1 MLRSAARVALVLTL
15 PALPWRTGAAQSA
28 NGLDTT
34 YARLVRQ
41 ATSDSRFLPATVATL
56 PASASV
62 PSPLRHFGTIIGAPG
77 VMHRTAEIYGYFRA
91 LAAASPR
98 VRVETIGT
106 TEEGREILLVAI
118 ADEATLRDLARYK
131 AATARLAD
139 PRRVPAAE
147 VESAIRA
154 AKPIYYLNGGLHS
167 PEMGSP
173 EMLMELAYRLAV
185 GDDPLA
191 RNIRERVIT
200 LINPVSEP
208 DGRDRQVDWYHR
220 YTKGRPRFDD
230 GFPRATPYWGKYVV
244 HDNNRDGIQITQ
256 ALTKA
261 IYRAYYEWHPLV
273 MHDLHESVPLLYVS
287 TGTGPYNPHN
297 DPLITSEWQ
306 LLANNDVAALT
317 ALGLPGVWTWGFFD
331 GWWPGYAMW
340 VANNHN
346 SIGRFYETFGNAGA
360 DTYVRDL
367 SNARYAGEPVTSQ
380 QWYRAW
386 PPTKRVR
393 WSARDNVNYMQAGVL
408 ASLEFTAD
416 NGEQLLRNFWR
427 KGTNSMTRGRDQ
439 KPYAYLIP
447 GLAKQRDPRRAA
459 YLVNQLRR
467 HGIEVHRRTARDG
480 REAGDS
486 AGGPVAWAGDFV
498 VLLNQPYR
506 DLAVT
511 LLGVQ
516 RFPQTAQY
524 PPYDD
529 IAWTLGYLYGVDVKP
544 VDDQAVF
551 GWQGLELLRDSVA
564 VTSVVRGEGG
574 VFMLAYSAQSELLSA
589 LYWLRNRESGARASA
604 IEERVVVGR
613 DTFPAGSVVLE
624 GVSAG
629 AARELAARFALPVA
643 AQPRAPAAPTH
654 ALDLPRVAIYHTWF
668 DTQDEGWA
676 RYTFD
681 QLAVPYTSID
691 KDDLRRGRLRQRF
704 DVIVVPSVRGDLQR
718 IVHGH
723 DRKWGPMPFQRTRE
737 TPAMGTPAAT
747 ADMTGGMGFEGLAEL
762 QRFIDDGGTLITLG
776 AATRLVG
783 ESGLARE
790 LSELTPRTLVHPGSV
805 VRARARAPKSPIL
818 YGMPEITHVFR
829 GNGPLFQVDA
839 RDSALIVLQYGARR
853 RPEERDEGPMLGLAT
868 EPVARAGVGETPAPD
883 TTTPRA
889 GVRPAPAG
897 SGDSVYVM
905 SGMVRGQDEIIGQ
918 GAIFDIPV
926 RRGRVIAFT
935 FNPLHRFLNH
945 HEFPMVWNAILHWN
959 DRGSSRPADV
969 SAGKN

>member
-1 MLRSAARVALVLTL
+1 MPRLAVCARVALVVGSI
-15 PALPWRTGAAQSA
+15 ALSHDVGAQV
-28 NGLDTT
+28 GLDTT
-34 YARLVRQ
+34 YARLIRES
-41 ATSDSRFLPATVATL
+41 TSDPRFLPATVATM
-56 PASASV
+56 PISASV
-62 PSPLRHFGTIIGAPG
+62 PSPRKHFGTIVGAAG
-77 VMHRTAEIYGYFRA
+77 VMHRTPEIYGYFRA
-91 LAAASPR
+91 LAAATAR
-98 VRVETIGT
+98 VRVETLGT
-106 TEEGREILLVAI
+106 TEEGRDIVLVVI
-118 ADEATLRDLARYK
+118 ADEATMRDLDRHK
-131 AATARLAD
+131 AAAARLAD
-139 PRRVPAAE
+139 PRRVPASE
-147 VESAIRA
+147 VDAAIRA
-154 AKPIYYLNGGLHS
+154 AKPIYYVNAGLHS

-173 EMLMELAYRLAV
+173 EMVMELAYRLAV
-185 GDDPLA
+185 SDDPMA
-191 RNIRERVIT
+191 RKIRERVIT

-220 YTKGRPRFDD
+220 FTKGRPRFDD
-230 GFPRATPYWGKYVV
+230 GFPRTTPYWGKYVV
-244 HDNNRDGIQITQ
+244 HDNNRDGIQISQ

-261 IYRAYYEWHPLV
+261 IYRAYYDWHPLV

-287 TGTGPYNPHN
+287 TGTGPYNPHH
-297 DPLITSEWQ
+297 DPIIVSEWQ
-306 LLANNDVAALT
+306 LLANHDVAALT

-367 SNARYAGEPVTSQ
+367 SNARYAGELVTSQ

-427 KGTNSMTRGRDQ
+427 KGLNSLTRGREQ
-439 KPYAYLIP
+439 KPHAYVIA

-459 YLVNQLRR
+459 HLVNQLRR
-467 HGIEVHRRTARDG
+467 HGVEVHRRTA
-480 REAGDS
+480 GDS
-486 AGGPVAWAGDFV
+486 TGDFV

-529 IAWTLGYLYGVDVKP
+529 IAWTLGYLYGADVKA
-544 VDDQAVF
+544 VDDSAVF
-551 GWQGLELLRDSVA
+551 RWQGLEPLRDSVA
-564 VTSVVRGEGG
+564 VASVVRGDGR
-574 VFMLAYSAQSELLSA
+574 VHVLSYQAQSEVLPA
-589 LYWLRNRESGARASA
+589 LYWLRGREANARVAA
-604 IEERVVVGR
+604 AEDRMVVGR
-613 DTFPAGSVVLE
+613 DTFPAGSLIIQ
-624 GVSAG
+624 GMSAA
-629 AARELAARFALPVA
+629 AARDLAGRFALPVTA
-643 AQPRAPAAPTH
+643 TSTPPSVSTH
-654 ALDLPRVAIYHTWF
+654 AVDLPRVAIYHTWF

-681 QLAVPYTSID
+681 QLGIPYTSID
-691 KDDLRRGRLRQRF
+691 KDDLRRGRVRQRF
-704 DVIVVPSVRGDLQR
+704 DVILVPSVRGDLQR
-718 IVHGH
+718 IIHGH
-723 DRKWGPMPFQRTRE
+723 DRKWGPLPFQRTRE

-747 ADMTGGMGFEGLAEL
+747 EDMTGGMGFEGLAEL
-762 QRFIDDGGTLITLG
+762 QRFVDDGGTLITLG
-776 AATRLVG
+776 GATRLAG

-790 LSELTPRTLVHPGSV
+790 LSELTPRTLFHPGSV
-805 VRARARAPKSPIL
+805 VRARTRATASPIL
-818 YGMPEITHVFR
+818 YGFPEVTHIFR
-829 GNGPLFQVDA
+829 GNGPLFQVDQ
-839 RDSALIVLQYGARR
+839 RDSSFIVLQYGARR
-853 RPEERDEGPMLGLAT
+853 RPVERDEGPMLGIRPETA
-868 EPVARAGVGETPAPD
+868 ARPGAAETPAAD
-883 TTTPRA
+883 STTPAAATRSA
-889 GVRPAPAG
+889 A
-897 SGDSVYVM
+897 SDSAYVL

-926 RRGRVIAFT
+926 RRGRIIAFT

-959 DRGSSRPADV
+959 DRGTERAAAV
-969 SAGKN
+969 SDGKGGL

>member
-1 MLRSAARVALVLTL
+1 MLTSAACAALVLTL
-15 PALPWRTGAAQSA
+15 LAFPWGASAAQSA
-28 NGLDTT
+28 HGLDTT
-34 YARLVRQ
+34 YGRLVRE
-41 ATSDSRFLPATVATL
+41 ATSDPRFLPATVATL

-62 PSPLRHFGTIIGAPG
+62 PSPRRHFGTIIGAPG
-77 VMHRTAEIYGYFRA
+77 VMHRTTEIYGYFRA
-91 LAAASPR
+91 LAGASPR
-98 VRVETIGT
+98 VRVETIGR

-118 ADEATLRDLARYK
+118 ADEATIRELDRYK
-131 AATARLAD
+131 AAAARLAD
-139 PRRVPAAE
+139 PRRVPATE
-147 VESAIRA
+147 VDAAIQA

-173 EMLMELAYRLAV
+173 EMVMELAYRLAV
-185 GDDPLA
+185 GDDAIA
-191 RNIRERVIT
+191 RKIRERVIT

-230 GFPRATPYWGKYVV
+230 GFPRTTPYWGKYVV
-244 HDNNRDGIQITQ
+244 HDNNRDGIQISQ

-261 IYRAYYEWHPLV
+261 IYRAYYDWHPLV

-297 DPLITSEWQ
+297 DPIIISEWQ
-306 LLANNDVAALT
+306 LLANHDVAALT

-367 SNARYAGEPVTSQ
+367 SNARYAGELVTSQ

-393 WSARDNVNYMQAGVL
+393 WSARDNINYMQAGVL

-416 NGEQLLRNFWR
+416 NGQQLLRNFWR
-427 KGTNSMTRGRDQ
+427 KGANSMARGREQ
-439 KPYAYLIP
+439 KPHAYVIP
-447 GLAKQRDPRRAA
+447 GFAKQRDPRRAA

-467 HGIEVHRRTARDG
+467 HGVEVHRRA
-480 REAGDS
+480 AGDS
-486 AGGPVAWAGDFV
+486 AGDFV

-511 LLGVQ
+511 FLGIQ

-529 IAWTLGYLYGVDVKP
+529 IAWTLGYLYGVEVKA

-551 GWQGLELLRDSVA
+551 GWQGLEPLGDSVA
-564 VTSVVRGEGG
+564 VTSVVRGDGRG
-574 VFMLAYSAQSELLSA
+574 VHLLAYNAQTELLPA
-589 LYWLRNRESGARASA
+589 LYWLRGREPGARASA
-604 IEERVVVGR
+604 IEERVIAGR
-613 DTFPAGSVVLE
+613 DTFPAGSVILE
-624 GVSAG
+624 GAST
-629 AARELAARFALPVA
+629 AAVRELATRFALPVTT
-643 AQPRAPAAPTH
+643 QPQAPRAPTH

-723 DRKWGPMPFQRTRE
+723 DRKWAPMPFQRTRE
-737 TPAMGTPAAT
+737 TPAMGAPAAT

-762 QRFIDDGGTLITLG
+762 QRFVDEGGTLITLG
-776 AATRLVG
+776 AATRLAG
-783 ESGLARE
+783 ETGLARE
-790 LSELTPRTLVHPGSV
+790 LSELTPRTLFHPGSV
-805 VRARARAPKSPIL
+805 VRARARALKSPIL
-818 YGMPEITHVFR
+818 YGFPEVTHIFR

-839 RDSALIVLQYGARR
+839 RDSALVVLQYGTRR
-853 RPEERDEGPMLGLAT
+853 RPEERDEGPMLGIAN
-868 EPVARAGVGETPAPD
+868 EPAARAGAGETRAPD
-883 TTTPRA
+883 TTAARA
-889 GVRPAPAG
+889 GSGRTPAA
-897 SGDSVYVM
+897 SGDSVYVL
-905 SGMVRGQDEIIGQ
+905 SGMVRGQDEIVGQ
-918 GAIFDIPV
+918 SAIFDIPV

-959 DRGSSRPADV
+959 DKPGTTSSRPAEV
-969 SAGKN
+969 TAGKTGF

>member
-1 MLRSAARVALVLTL
+1 MSRLVLRAMPVIAML
-15 PALPWRTGAAQSA
+15 PLAWRASAQSPA
-28 NGLDTT
+28 IVDTT
-34 YARLVRQ
+34 YARLVRE
-41 ATSDSRFLPATVATL
+41 ATSDPRFLPTTVATL
-56 PASASV
+56 PVTASV
-62 PSPLRHFGTIIGAPG
+62 PSPRRHFGTIIGAPG
-77 VMHRTAEIYGYFRA
+77 VMHRTPEIYGYFRA
-91 LAAASPR
+91 LAAASSR
-98 VRVETIGT
+98 VRVETIGR

-118 ADEATLRDLARYK
+118 ADEATLRELDRHK
-131 AATARLAD
+131 SAAARLAD
-139 PRRVPAAE
+139 PRSIQPAD
-147 VESAIRA
+147 VDVAIRA
-154 AKPIYYLNGGLHS
+154 AKPIYYVNAGLHS

-173 EMLMELAYRLAV
+173 EMVMELAYRLAV
-185 GDDPLA
+185 SDHPTI
-191 RNIRERVIT
+191 RKIRERVIT

-244 HDNNRDGIQITQ
+244 HDNNRDGIQISQ

-261 IYRAYYEWHPLV
+261 IYRVYYDWHPLV

-297 DPLITSEWQ
+297 DPIVISEWQ
-306 LLANNDVAALT
+306 LLANHDVAALT

-367 SNARYAGEPVTSQ
+367 SNARYAGELVTSQ

-427 KGTNSMTRGRDQ
+427 KGLNSMTRGREQ
-439 KPYAYLIP
+439 KPHAYVIS

-467 HGIEVHRRTARDG
+467 HGVEVHRRTATG
-480 REAGDS
+480 AREAGDS
-486 AGGPVAWAGDFV
+486 AGRVVAAAGDFV

-511 LLGVQ
+511 LLSVQ
-516 RFPQTAQY
+516 RFPQSAQY

-529 IAWTLGYLYGVDVKP
+529 IAWTLGYLYGVDVKS
-544 VDDQAVF
+544 VDDTAVF
-551 GWQGLELLRDSVA
+551 RWSGLEPLRDSVA
-564 VTSVVRGEGG
+564 VASAVRGEGG
-574 VFMLAYSAQSELLSA
+574 VHLLAYHGQSELLPA
-589 LYWLRNRESGARASA
+589 LYWLRAREPGTRVSA
-604 IEERVVVGR
+604 LEERVVVGR
-613 DTFPAGSVVLE
+613 DTFPVGSVIVQ
-624 GVSAG
+624 GMSA
-629 AARELAARFALPVA
+629 ATARELASRFALPVA
-643 AQPRAPAAPTH
+643 AQTNAPAAPTH
-654 ALDLPRVAIYHTWF
+654 VLDLPRVAIYHTWF

-681 QLAVPYTSID
+681 QLGVPYASID
-691 KDDLRRGRLRQRF
+691 KDDLRRGRARQRF
-704 DVIVVPSVRGDLQR
+704 DVILIPSVRGDLQR

-737 TPAMGTPAAT
+737 TPSMGTPAAT
-747 ADMTGGMGFEGLAEL
+747 SDMTGGMGFEGLAEL
-762 QRFIDDGGTLITLG
+762 QRFVDDGGTLITLG
-776 AATRLVG
+776 GSTRLAAG
-783 ESGLARE
+783 SGLARE
-790 LSELTPRTLVHPGSV
+790 LSELAPRTLFHPGSV
-805 VRARARAPKSPIL
+805 VRARTRATKSPIL
-818 YGMPEITHVFR
+818 YGFPEVTHVFR

-839 RDSALIVLQYGARR
+839 RDSALVVLQYGARR
-853 RPEERDEGPMLGLAT
+853 RSEERDEGPMLGIRA
-868 EPVARAGVGETPAPD
+868 EPAARPGAGETPAPD
-883 TTTPRA
+883 SASRISTARA
-889 GVRPAPAG
+889 GAA
-897 SGDSVYVM
+897 DSAYVL
-905 SGMVRGQDEIIGQ
+905 SGMVRGQDEIVGQ

-926 RRGRVIAFT
+926 RRGRVIAFS

-959 DRGSSRPADV
+959 DRGTTRGADV
-969 SAGKN
+969 TAARGGQ

>member
-1 MLRSAARVALVLTL
+1 MPRFATRAALVLTL
-15 PALPWRTGAAQSA
+15 LALPWAARAAAQA
-28 NGLDTT
+28 AHGLDTT
-34 YARLVRQ
+34 YARLVRE
-41 ATSDSRFLPATVATL
+41 ATSDSRFLPPTVATL

-62 PSPLRHFGTIIGAPG
+62 PSPRRHFGTIVGAPG
-77 VMHRTAEIYGYFRA
+77 VMHRTAEIYAYFRA
-91 LAAASPR
+91 LAAATPR

-118 ADEATLRDLARYK
+118 ADEATMRELDRYK
-131 AATARLAD
+131 AAAARLAD
-139 PRRVPAAE
+139 PRRVPVAEIDAA
-147 VESAIRA
+147 VRA
-154 AKPIYYLNGGLHS
+154 AKPIYYLNAGLHS

-173 EMLMELAYRLAV
+173 EMVMELAYRLAV
-185 GDDPLA
+185 SDDPMV
-191 RNIRERVIT
+191 RKIRERVIT
-200 LINPVSEP
+200 LINPASEP
-208 DGRDRQVDWYHR
+208 DGRDRQVDWYLR

-230 GFPRATPYWGKYVV
+230 GFPRTTPYWGKYVV
-244 HDNNRDGIQITQ
+244 HDNNRDGIQISQ

-287 TGTGPYNPHN
+287 TGTGPYNPNN
-297 DPLITSEWQ
+297 DPIIISEWQ
-306 LLANNDVAALT
+306 LLANHDVAALT

-346 SIGRFYETFGNAGA
+346 AIGRFYETFGNAGA

-367 SNARYAGEPVTSQ
+367 SNARFAGEPVTSQ

-427 KGTNSMTRGRDQ
+427 KGVNSMARGRDQ
-439 KPYAYLIP
+439 KPHAYVIP
-447 GLAKQRDPRRAA
+447 GLGKQRDPRRAA

-467 HGIEVHRRTARDG
+467 HGVEVHRRA
-480 REAGDS
+480 AGDS
-486 AGGPVAWAGDFV
+486 AGDFV

-516 RFPQTAQY
+516 RFPQNAQH

-529 IAWTLGYLYGVDVKP
+529 IAWTLGYLYGVEVKG
-544 VDDQAVF
+544 VDDRGVF
-551 GWQGLELLRDSVA
+551 SWQGLEPLRDSVA

-574 VFMLAYSAQSELLSA
+574 VHLLAYSGQSELLPA
-589 LYWLRNRESGARASA
+589 LYWLRGREPGARASA
-604 IEERVVVGR
+604 IEERVVIGR
-613 DTFPAGSVVLE
+613 DTFPPGSVILQ
-624 GVSAG
+624 GASTT
-629 AARELAARFALPVA
+629 AARELATRFALPVA

-681 QLAVPYTSID
+681 QLALPYASID

-747 ADMTGGMGFEGLAEL
+747 ADLTGGMGFEGLAEL
-762 QRFIDDGGTLITLG
+762 QRFLDDGGTLITLG
-776 AATRLVG
+776 AATRLAG

-790 LSELTPRTLVHPGSV
+790 LSALTPRTLFHPGSV
-805 VRARARAPKSPIL
+805 VRVRARAPKSPIL
-818 YGMPEITHVFR
+818 YGFPEVTHVFR

-839 RDSALIVLQYGARR
+839 RDSALVVLQYGARR
-853 RPEERDEGPMLGLAT
+853 RTEDRDEGPMLGLPSDT
-868 EPVARAGVGETPAPD
+868 GARAGAGETPAPD
-883 TTTPRA
+883 TTAARPGAERA
-889 GVRPAPAG
+889 AAG
-897 SGDSVYVM
+897 ASDADYVV
-905 SGMVRGQDEIIGQ
+905 SGMVRGQDEIVGQ

-959 DRGSSRPADV
+959 DKPGATPPRQVEVSGAKNGS
-969 SAGKN
+969 

>member
-1 MLRSAARVALVLTL
+1 MLRFVARSFAALGPVVVALA
-15 PALPWRTGAAQSA
+15 PAGPVGAQTV
-28 NGLDTT
+28 LDTG
-34 YARLVRQ
+34 YMRLIRE
-41 ATSDSRFLPATVATL
+41 ATSDPRFLPATVATM
-56 PASASV
+56 PASAAI
-62 PSPLRHFGTIIGAPG
+62 PSPRKHFGTIVGAPG
-77 VMHRTAEIYGYFRA
+77 VMHRTSDIYGYFRA

-98 VRVETIGT
+98 VRIETIGRS
-106 TEEGREILLVAI
+106 EEGRDILLVAI
-118 ADEATLRDLARYK
+118 GDEATMRDLARYK
-131 AATARLAD
+131 AAAARLAD
-139 PRRVPAAE
+139 PRRVPTGEMDA
-147 VESAIRA
+147 AIRA
-154 AKPIYYLNGGLHS
+154 AKPIYYLNAGLHS

-173 EMLMELAYRLAV
+173 EMVMELAFRLAAS
-185 GDDPLA
+185 DDALA
-191 RNIRERVIT
+191 RKIRERVIT

-230 GFPRATPYWGKYVV
+230 GFPRTTPYWGKYVV
-244 HDNNRDGIQITQ
+244 HDNNRDGIQISQ

-261 IYRAYYEWHPLV
+261 IYRAYYDWHPLV

-297 DPLITSEWQ
+297 DPIIVSEWQ
-306 LLANNDVAALT
+306 LLANHDVAALT

-367 SNARYAGEPVTSQ
+367 SNARYAGELVTSQ

-408 ASLEFTAD
+408 ASLEYTAD

-427 KGTNSMTRGRDQ
+427 KGLNSMTRGREQ
-439 KPYAYLIP
+439 KPHAYVIP
-447 GLAKQRDPRRAA
+447 ALGKQRDPRRAA

-467 HGIEVHRRTARDG
+467 HGIDVHRRTI
-480 REAGDS
+480 GDS
-486 AGGPVAWAGDFV
+486 IGDFV
-498 VLLNQPYR
+498 VLLDQPYR

-516 RFPQTAQY
+516 RFPQSAQY

-529 IAWTLGYLYGVDVKP
+529 IAWTLGYLYGADVKA
-544 VDDQAVF
+544 VDDSAVF
-551 GWQGLELLRDSVA
+551 RWQGLEPLRDSAAVA
-564 VTSVVRGEGG
+564 SVVRGDGK
-574 VFMLAYSAQSELLSA
+574 VHILAYHAQSELLPA
-589 LYWLRNRESGARASA
+589 LYWLRGREPNVRASA
-604 IEERVVVGR
+604 IEEPAVVGR
-613 DTFPAGSVVLE
+613 DTVPAGSLVVH
-624 GVSAG
+624 GMSAG
-629 AARELAARFALPVA
+629 TARELAARFALPVA
-643 AQPRAPAAPTH
+643 AHASAPTVATH
-654 ALDLPRVAIYHTWF
+654 AVDLPRVAIYHTWY

-681 QLAVPYTSID
+681 QLGIPYSSID
-691 KDDLRRGRLRQRF
+691 KDDLRRGRVRQRF
-704 DVIVVPSVRGDLQR
+704 DVILVPSVRGDLQR
-718 IVHGH
+718 IIHGH

-737 TPAMGTPAAT
+737 TPAMGVPAT
-747 ADMTGGMGFEGLAEL
+747 TSDMTGGMGFDGLAEL
-762 QRFIDDGGTLITLG
+762 QRFVDEGGTLITLG
-776 AATRLVG
+776 GATRLVG

-790 LSELTPRTLVHPGSV
+790 LSELTPRTLFHPGSV

-818 YGMPEITHVFR
+818 YGFPEVTHIFR

-839 RDSALIVLQYGARR
+839 RDSALVVLQYGARR
-853 RPEERDEGPMLGLAT
+853 RPEERDDGPMLGIRP
-868 EPVARAGVGETPAPD
+868 EPRARPGAGETPAPD
-883 TTTPRA
+883 SATRVATTRA
-889 GVRPAPAG
+889 VA
-897 SGDSVYVM
+897 SDSAYVL

-959 DRGSSRPADV
+959 DRAPARTREVTD
-969 SAGKN
+969 GL

>member
-1 MLRSAARVALVLTL
+1 MSRFVLRAVLVIAV
-15 PALPWRTGAAQSA
+15 PVLPWGAPAQSPA
-28 NGLDTT
+28 TLDTT
-34 YARLVRQ
+34 YGRLIRE
-41 ATSDSRFLPATVATL
+41 ATSDPRFLPATVATL
-56 PASASV
+56 PVSASV
-62 PSPLRHFGTIIGAPG
+62 PNPRQHFGTIIGAPG
-77 VMHRTAEIYGYFRA
+77 VMRRTPEIYGYFRA

-98 VRVETIGT
+98 VRVETIGR

-118 ADEATLRDLARYK
+118 ADEATLQELDRYK
-131 AATARLAD
+131 SAAARLAD
-139 PRRVPAAE
+139 PRRVQAAD
-147 VESAIRA
+147 VDAAVRA
-154 AKPIYYLNGGLHS
+154 AKPIYYVNAGLHS

-173 EMLMELAYRLAV
+173 EMVMELAYRLAV
-185 GDDPLA
+185 SDDPTA
-191 RNIRERVIT
+191 RKIRERVIT

-208 DGRDRQVDWYHR
+208 DGRDRQVDWYYR
-220 YTKGRPRFDD
+220 YTKGRRRFDD

-244 HDNNRDGIQITQ
+244 HDNNRDGIQISQ

-261 IYRAYYEWHPLV
+261 IYRVYYEWHPLV

-297 DPLITSEWQ
+297 DPILVSEWQ
-306 LLANNDVAALT
+306 LLANHDVAALT

-367 SNARYAGEPVTSQ
+367 SNARYAGELVTSQ

-427 KGTNSMTRGRDQ
+427 KGLNSMTRGREQ
-439 KPYAYLIP
+439 KPHAYVVT
-447 GLAKQRDPRRAA
+447 GLVRQRDPRRAA

-467 HGIEVHRRTARDG
+467 HGLEVHRRTA
-480 REAGDS
+480 GDS
-486 AGGPVAWAGDFV
+486 AGDFV

-511 LLGVQ
+511 LLSVQ
-516 RFPQTAQY
+516 RFPQSAQH

-529 IAWTLGYLYGVDVKP
+529 IAWTLGYLYGVEVKS
-544 VDDQAVF
+544 VDDTAVF
-551 GWQGLELLRDSVA
+551 RWPGLELLRDSVTVA
-564 VTSVVRGEGG
+564 SAVRGGDG
-574 VFMLAYSAQSELLSA
+574 VHLLAYHGQSELLPA
-589 LYWLRNRESGARASA
+589 LYWLRAREPGTRASA
-604 IEERVVVGR
+604 LEERVVVGR
-613 DTFPAGSVVLE
+613 DTVPAGSVIVH
-624 GVSAG
+624 GMSA
-629 AARELAARFALPVA
+629 ATARELAARFALPVA
-643 AQPRAPAAPTH
+643 AHATAPVEPTH
-654 ALDLPRVAIYHTWF
+654 PLDLPRVAIYHTWY

-676 RYTFD
+676 RYTFE

-691 KDDLRRGRLRQRF
+691 KDDLRRGRTRQRF
-704 DVIVVPSVRGDLQR
+704 DVIVIPSVRGDLQR
-718 IVHGH
+718 IVHEH
-723 DRKWGPMPFQRTRE
+723 DRKWGPMPFERTRE
-737 TPAMGTPAAT
+737 TPSMGAPAAT
-747 ADMTGGMGFEGLAEL
+747 SDMTGGMGFEGLAEL
-762 QRFIDDGGTLITLG
+762 QRFLDDGGTLITLG
-776 AATRLVG
+776 GSTRLVAG
-783 ESGLARE
+783 SGLARE
-790 LSELTPRTLVHPGSV
+790 LSEVTPRTLFHPGSI

-818 YGMPEITHVFR
+818 YGFPEVTHVFR

-853 RPEERDEGPMLGLAT
+853 RTEERDEGPMLGIRS
-868 EPVARAGVGETPAPD
+868 EPAARPGAGETPAPD
-883 TTTPRA
+883 STARVSTARA
-889 GVRPAPAG
+889 GAAA
-897 SGDSVYVM
+897 DSVYVL
-905 SGMVRGQDEIIGQ
+905 SGMVRGQDEILGQ

-926 RRGRVIAFT
+926 RRGRVVAFS

-959 DRGSSRPADV
+959 DRGAAARADV
-969 SAGKN
+969 AAARNGRN

>member
-1 MLRSAARVALVLTL
+1 MPSSTARATLFLTL
-15 PALPWRTGAAQSA
+15 LALPWRAPAAQSTT
-28 NGLDTT
+28 GLDTA
-34 YARLVRQ
+34 YARLVRE
-41 ATSDSRFLPATVATL
+41 ATSDPRFLPATVATL
-56 PASASV
+56 PASASI
-62 PSPLRHFGTIIGAPG
+62 PSPRRHFGTIVGAAG
-77 VMHRTAEIYGYFRA
+77 VMHRTAEIYSYFRA
-91 LAAASPR
+91 LAAASAR

-118 ADEATLRDLARYK
+118 GDEATMRDLDRYK
-131 AATARLAD
+131 AAAARLAD

-147 VESAIRA
+147 VDAAIRG

-185 GDDPLA
+185 GDD
-191 RNIRERVIT
+191 RMVRKIRERVIT

-208 DGRDRQVDWYHR
+208 DGRDRQVDWYLR

-230 GFPRATPYWGKYVV
+230 GFPRTTPYWGKYVV
-244 HDNNRDGIQITQ
+244 HDNNRDGIQISQ

-261 IYRAYYEWHPLV
+261 IYRAYYDWHPLV

-297 DPLITSEWQ
+297 DPIIISEWQ

-317 ALGLPGVWTWGFFD
+317 SLGLPGVWTWGFFD

-367 SNARYAGEPVTSQ
+367 SNARYAGELVTSQ

-427 KGTNSMTRGRDQ
+427 KGANSMARGREQ
-439 KPYAYLIP
+439 KPHAYVIAA
-447 GLAKQRDPRRAA
+447 LAKQRDPRRAA

-467 HGIEVHRRTARDG
+467 HGVEVHRRTV
-480 REAGDS
+480 GDS
-486 AGGPVAWAGDFV
+486 SGDFV

-511 LLGVQ
+511 LLSVQ

-544 VDDQAVF
+544 LDDQAVF
-551 GWQGLELLRDSVA
+551 GWQGLEPLRDSVA

-574 VFMLAYSAQSELLSA
+574 SVHLLSYNAQSELLPA
-589 LYWLRNRESGARASA
+589 LYWLRGREPGARASA

-624 GVSAG
+624 GASAT
-629 AARELAARFALPVA
+629 AARELAARFALPVT
-643 AQPRAPAAPTH
+643 AQPRAPTAPTH

-704 DVIVVPSVRGDLQR
+704 DVVVVPSVRGDLQR

-723 DRKWGPMPFQRTRE
+723 DRKWGPMAFQRTRE
-737 TPAMGTPAAT
+737 TPALGTPAAT

-762 QRFIDDGGTLITLG
+762 QRFVDEGGTLITLG
-776 AATRLVG
+776 SATRLAG

-790 LSELTPRTLVHPGSV
+790 LSELTPRTLFHPGSV

-818 YGMPEITHVFR
+818 YGFPEVTHIFR
-829 GNGPLFQVDA
+829 GNSPLFQVNA
-839 RDSALIVLQYGARR
+839 RDSALVVLQYGARR
-853 RPEERDEGPMLGLAT
+853 RPEERDEGPMLGIANQ
-868 EPVARAGVGETPAPD
+868 PAARAGVGETPAPD
-883 TTTPRA
+883 TTAGGAGGRRA
-889 GVRPAPAG
+889 AAA

-905 SGMVRGQDEIIGQ
+905 SGMVRGQDEIVGQ

-959 DRGSSRPADV
+959 DRV
-969 SAGKN
+969 SARPLEVSGAKNGS

>member
-1 MLRSAARVALVLTL
+1 MLRSAARAALVLTL
-15 PALPWRTGAAQSA
+15 LALPWAAPAAQSVT
-28 NGLDTT
+28 GFDTA
-34 YARLVRQ
+34 YARLVRE
-41 ATSDSRFLPATVATL
+41 ATSDPRFLPTTVATL
-56 PASASV
+56 PMSASI
-62 PSPLRHFGTIIGAPG
+62 PSPRRHFGTIIGAPG

-118 ADEATLRDLARYK
+118 ADEATMRDLDRYK
-131 AATARLAD
+131 AAAARLAD
-139 PRRVPAAE
+139 PRRVPTAE
-147 VESAIRA
+147 LDAAIRA

-173 EMLMELAYRLAV
+173 EMVMELAYRLAV
-185 GDDPLA
+185 GDDPMA
-191 RNIRERVIT
+191 RKIRERVIT

-220 YTKGRPRFDD
+220 YTKGRPRIDD
-230 GFPRATPYWGKYVV
+230 GFPRTTPYWGKYVV
-244 HDNNRDGIQITQ
+244 HDNNRDGIQISQ

-261 IYRAYYEWHPLV
+261 IYRAYYDWHPLV

-297 DPLITSEWQ
+297 DPIIISEWQ
-306 LLANNDVAALT
+306 LLANHDVASLT

-367 SNARYAGEPVTSQ
+367 SNTRFTGELVTSQ

-408 ASLEFTAD
+408 ASLQFTAD

-427 KGTNSMTRGRDQ
+427 KGANSMARGREQ
-439 KPYAYLIP
+439 KPHAYLIP
-447 GLAKQRDPRRAA
+447 AFAKQRDPRRAA

-467 HGIEVHRRTARDG
+467 HGVEVHRRTA
-480 REAGDS
+480 GDS
-486 AGGPVAWAGDFV
+486 VGDFV

-511 LLGVQ
+511 LLSVQ
-516 RFPQTAQY
+516 RFPQTAQH

-529 IAWTLGYLYGVDVKP
+529 IAWTLGYLYGVDVNAIDNP
-544 VDDQAVF
+544 AVF
-551 GWQGLELLRDSVA
+551 GWQGLEPVRDSVA
-564 VTSVVRGEGG
+564 VTSVVRGDGGG
-574 VFMLAYSAQSELLSA
+574 VHVLAYSGQSELLPA
-589 LYWLRNRESGARASA
+589 LYWLRGRESGARASA
-604 IEERVVVGR
+604 MEERTVVGR
-613 DTFPAGSVVLE
+613 DTFPAGSVILE
-624 GVSAG
+624 GVSTA
-629 AARELAARFALPVA
+629 AAREVASRFALPVA
-643 AQPRAPAAPTH
+643 ALPRAPAAPTH
-654 ALDLPRVAIYHTWF
+654 VLDLPRVAIYHTWF

-681 QLAVPYTSID
+681 QLAVPYTSVD

-704 DVIVVPSVRGDLQR
+704 EVIVVPSVRGDLQR

-723 DRKWGPMPFQRTRE
+723 DRKWGPMPFQRTRQ

-762 QRFIDDGGTLITLG
+762 QRFVDDGGTLITLG
-776 AATRLVG
+776 AATRLAG

-790 LSELTPRTLVHPGSV
+790 LSELTPRALFHPGSV

-818 YGMPEITHVFR
+818 YGFPEVTHIFR

-853 RPEERDEGPMLGLAT
+853 RPEERDEGPMLGILN
-868 EPVARAGVGETPAPD
+868 EPPARAGAGETPAPD
-883 TTTPRA
+883 TTAARA
-889 GVRPAPAG
+889 GAARAAAG

-935 FNPLHRFLNH
+935 FNPLHRFLNQ
-945 HEFPMVWNAILHWN
+945 HEFPMVLNAILHWN
-959 DRGSSRPADV
+959 DRPSLRPADV
-969 SAGKN
+969 SAGRGGL